1 MSIINTSANTFTYT
15 PETSSNN
22 IYIAN
27 NNDNKIEFDIL
38 KAYDH
43 YVMTDVNKHMTT
55 INPYMLTFDYA
66 STDTNIPANTETT
79 IGQQSISTSHAV
91 AIITTM
97 IPIQVNDFT
106 TLTSN
111 DSITI
116 TFKSETTIIGTVT
129 VPFNKQPVTMINNE
143 YAVKNISAGTIT
155 INVTSTVPATYIK
168 GATSFGN
175 TPLGSVNANT
185 LICF

>member
-1 MSIINTSANTFTYT
+1 MSIVNTSANTFTYT

-27 NNDNKIEFDIL
+27 NNDNKIEFEVL
-38 KAYDH
+38 HAYDH
-43 YVMTDVNKHMTT
+43 YIMTDANKHMTT
-55 INPYMLTFDYA
+55 IDPLMLTFNYA
-66 STDTNIPANTETT
+66 STDIPANTETT
-79 IGQQSISTSHAV
+79 IGRQSISASHTV

-97 IPIQVNDFT
+97 IPIQVDDFT
-106 TLTSN
+106 TLTSS

-116 TFKSETTIIGTVT
+116 TFKSKTTVIGTVT
-129 VPFNKQPVTMINNE
+129 VPFNKQPVTMINNV
-143 YAVKNISAGTIT
+143 YAFKNIPAGPVS

-168 GATSFGN
+168 GANSIDN
-175 TPLGSVNANT
+175 IALASVNANT